1 MFDISQKARKKDY
14 YLFFGFQQMNM
25 VSDCRV
31 GRLFQGIVNYK
42 MTTVAVF
49 DVNVIFLLHGNY
61 P

>member
-1 MFDISQKARKKDY
+1 
-14 YLFFGFQQMNM
+14 MNM